1 MVESVSALTDRY
13 AGWLYLNVLPTL
25 PTWSVLAISKINAR
39 NCIIFRHTQPSV
51 LGALCFDEALPP
63 SQSVVTAQTSSTPSV
78 TVPYLMVATTVSVV
92 ALTIYVPSLPL
103 IATDLGTSATMAQF
117 SLTAFVLT
125 FGIVQLWHGPASDR
139 LGRYRVLAG
148 SLVVFII
155 RSAVCAV
162 APSIKML
169 ITGRVL
175 QGLGAAGVGVLPRA
189 IARDQFGYAASA
201 RVFTYLSMAASAA
214 ATVSPFIG
222 GGLASLTGSWRMSF
236 VLLALLAAWVLFL
249 TARRAPFLANG
260 SIERPAGV
268 RGYAAD
274 YWSLMRRAPLAF
286 NLIGGGFLRSG
297 FYAFIVSVPFVI
309 TNLYDTSVAGIGVIM
324 MTLTL
329 AFLAANFVVVRIA
342 HRFRPQMLVVFGTSI
357 SMLSPIALALLT
369 LTNVGPVVAVS
380 LPVTLFGLGNG
391 FAVPVANALAVGTD
405 PRMAGAGSS
414 LLGFW
419 AYTMGAGGTV
429 AAGLLTHATALPF
442 SILLA
447 IATTG
452 ALICF
457 TAAHITTPRHI

>member
-1 MVESVSALTDRY
+1 M
-13 AGWLYLNVLPTL
+13 
-25 PTWSVLAISKINAR
+25 
-39 NCIIFRHTQPSV
+39 
-51 LGALCFDEALPP
+51 
-63 SQSVVTAQTSSTPSV
+63 TAQTPSTPSV
-78 TVPYLMVATTVSVV
+78 TVPYLMVVTTVSVV
-92 ALTIYVPSLPL
+92 ASTIYVPSLPL
-103 IATDLGTSATMAQF
+103 IAIDLGTSTTMAQF

-155 RSAVCAV
+155 GTAVCAV
-162 APSIKML
+162 APSIEML

-189 IARDQFGYAASA
+189 IARDQFGHAASA
-201 RVFTYLSMAASAA
+201 RIFTYLSMAASAA
-214 ATVSPFIG
+214 ATVSPVVG
-222 GGLASLTGSWRMSF
+222 GGLQGLTGSWRLSF
-236 VLLALLAAWVLFL
+236 ILLALLAAWVLFL
-249 TARRAPFLANG
+249 TARRAPLLATG
-260 SIERPAGV
+260 STERPGGM
-268 RGYAAD
+268 RGYIAD
-274 YWSLMRRAPLAF
+274 YWSLMRRAPFAF
-286 NLIGGGFLRSG
+286 NVIGGGFLRGG
-297 FYAFIVSVPFVI
+297 FYAFIVSMPFVL
-309 TNLYDTSVAGIGVIM
+309 TNLYDTSVAGVGVIM

-357 SMLSPIALALLT
+357 SMLSAIALALLT
-369 LTNVGPVVAVS
+369 LTNAGPVIAVS
-380 LPVTLFGLGNG
+380 LPVTLFGLGYG
-391 FAVPVANALAVGTD
+391 FAVPVANALVVGTD

-429 AAGLLTHATALPF
+429 AAGLLTHTTALPL

-452 ALICF
+452 ALIC
-457 TAAHITTPRHI
+457 

>member
-1 MVESVSALTDRY
+1 LVPLCLDES
-13 AGWLYLNVLPTL
+13 
-25 PTWSVLAISKINAR
+25 
-39 NCIIFRHTQPSV
+39 
-51 LGALCFDEALPP
+51 LPP
-63 SQSVVTAQTSSTPSV
+63 SQRGVMTALTPSTPSV
-78 TVPYLMVATTVSVV
+78 AVPYLMVVTTVSVV
-92 ALTIYVPSLPL
+92 ASTIYVPSLPL
-103 IATDLGTSATMAQF
+103 IAIDLGTSATMAQF

-139 LGRYRVLAG
+139 LGRYGVLAG

-155 RSAVCAV
+155 GTAVCAV
-162 APSIKML
+162 APSIEML

-201 RVFTYLSMAASAA
+201 RIFTYLSMAASAA
-214 ATVSPFIG
+214 ATVSPVIG
-222 GGLASLTGSWRMSF
+222 GGLEGLTGSWRMSF

-249 TARRAPFLANG
+249 TARRAPLLATG

-268 RGYAAD
+268 RGYIAD
-274 YWSLMRRAPLAF
+274 YWSLMRRAPFAF
-286 NLIGGGFLRSG
+286 NVIGGGFLRSG
-297 FYAFIVSVPFVI
+297 FYAFIVSVPFVL
-309 TNLYDTSVAGIGVIM
+309 TNLYDTSVARVGVIM

-369 LTNVGPVVAVS
+369 LTNAGPVVAIS

-391 FAVPVANALAVGTD
+391 FAVPMANALAVGAD

-429 AAGLLTHATALPF
+429 AAGLLTHTTVLPL

-457 TAAHITTPRHI
+457 TAAHITTTRDI

>member
-1 MVESVSALTDRY
+1 MVPLCLDES
-13 AGWLYLNVLPTL
+13 
-25 PTWSVLAISKINAR
+25 
-39 NCIIFRHTQPSV
+39 
-51 LGALCFDEALPP
+51 LPP
-63 SQSVVTAQTSSTPSV
+63 SQRGVMTALTPSTPSV
-78 TVPYLMVATTVSVV
+78 AVPYLMVVTTVSVV
-92 ALTIYVPSLPL
+92 ASTIYVPSLPL
-103 IATDLGTSATMAQF
+103 IAIDLGTSATMAQF

-155 RSAVCAV
+155 GTAVCAV
-162 APSIKML
+162 APSIEML

-189 IARDQFGYAASA
+189 IARDQFGHAASA
-201 RVFTYLSMAASAA
+201 RIFTYLSMAASTA
-214 ATVSPFIG
+214 ATVSPVVG
-222 GGLASLTGSWRMSF
+222 GGLQGLTGSWRMSF
-236 VLLALLAAWVLFL
+236 ILLALLAAWVLFL
-249 TARRAPFLANG
+249 TARRAPLLATG
-260 SIERPAGV
+260 GTERPAGV
-268 RGYAAD
+268 RGYIAD
-274 YWSLMRRAPLAF
+274 YWSLMRRAPFAF
-286 NLIGGGFLRSG
+286 NVIGGGFLRGG
-297 FYAFIVSVPFVI
+297 FYAFIVSMPFVL
-309 TNLYDTSVAGIGVIM
+309 TNLYDTSVAGVGVIM

-357 SMLSPIALALLT
+357 SMLSAIALALLT
-369 LTNVGPVVAVS
+369 LTNAGPVIAVS
-380 LPVTLFGLGNG
+380 LPVTLFGLGYG
-391 FAVPVANALAVGTD
+391 FAVPVANALVVGTD

-429 AAGLLTHATALPF
+429 AAGLLTHTTALPLA
-442 SILLA
+442 ILLA

-457 TAAHITTPRHI
+457 TTAHITMRRDI

>member
-1 MVESVSALTDRY
+1 
-13 AGWLYLNVLPTL
+13 
-25 PTWSVLAISKINAR
+25 
-39 NCIIFRHTQPSV
+39 
-51 LGALCFDEALPP
+51 
-63 SQSVVTAQTSSTPSV
+63 
-78 TVPYLMVATTVSVV
+78 MVATMVSVV
-92 ALTIYVPSLPL
+92 ASTIYVPSLPS
-103 IATDLGTSATMAQF
+103 IATSLGTSATMAQF

-155 RSAVCAV
+155 GTAVCAI
-162 APSIKML
+162 APTIELL

-189 IARDQFGYAASA
+189 IARDQFGHEASA

-214 ATVSPFIG
+214 ATASPVIG
-222 GGLASLTGSWRMSF
+222 GGLEGLTGSWRISF
-236 VLLALLAAWVLFL
+236 VLLGLLAVWVLFL
-249 TARRAPFLANG
+249 SARRAPILATG

-268 RGYAAD
+268 LGYISD
-274 YWSLMRRAPLAF
+274 YWSLMRRPPFAF
-286 NLIGGGFLRSG
+286 TVIGGGFLRSG
-297 FYAFIVSVPFVI
+297 FYAFIVSVPFVL
-309 TNLYDTSVAGIGVIM
+309 TNLYDTSVAGVGVIM

-342 HRFRPQMLVVFGTSI
+342 HRFRPESLVVFGTAI
-357 SMLSPIALALLT
+357 SMLSPIAVALLT
-369 LTNVGPVVAVS
+369 LSDAGPVVAVS
-380 LPVTLFGLGNG
+380 LPVALFGFGNG
-391 FAVPVANALAVGTD
+391 FAVPMANALAVGAD

-429 AAGLLTHATALPF
+429 AAGLLTHDTALPL

-452 ALICF
+452 ALVCF
-457 TAAHITTPRHI
+457 TVARLTAPRTD